1 MSAPAFSVPTWA
13 TSAPPA
19 AAVLPAQIRL
29 DGYADFDI
37 PTADGLNRWRY
48 EVGSWLTYLN
58 TEGAAAFAI
67 EHYPTATTDAYAG
80 VIAAGSH
87 KDAIV
92 DSLVIRGE
100 GTGAGEGGRLVFR
113 DAGRASDNTATIFV
127 GAVLAEP
134 VILKIDNTGSAT
146 RVELELEGG
155 VWRSTLAGSAA
166 WAMEVSSGSN
176 QTLYVRNTGAGVADL
191 DVDGGLNVQAAAA
204 VAGLL
209 TANDGV
215 TLEPYPVDNSFVRYS
230 SLQTFELD
238 ISPYAG
244 GWVSMIQNGTGVYDT
259 LTMYIGAT
267 PPYVEPTGTAYV
279 PLIRPL
285 VMPVNTTT
293 ALNASARRT
302 ITQIKLRYNRNAA
315 GDALSFELV
324 RVARDGAG
332 AEGVLLNYTQAT
344 EFATTGGVWTLFDS
358 GTINQPLDFS
368 TYYYFFRMSL
378 NKTGGAC
385 KVADVTVEYT
395 ERHIQAPGM

>member
-1 MSAPAFSVPTWA
+1 MAAPAFTVLQWA
-13 TSAPPA
+13 TAAPPA
-19 AAVLPAQIRL
+19 STVLPAQLRL
-29 DGYADFDI
+29 DGYAAYDLL
-37 PTADGLNRWRY
+37 TSVQVNRLLY
-48 EVGSWLTYLN
+48 EVGEWLDYLN

-67 EHYPTATTDAYAG
+67 EHYPTATADAYAG
-80 VIAAGSH
+80 AIAAGSH
-87 KDAIV
+87 EDIIC

-127 GAVLAEP
+127 GAALAEP

-155 VWRSTLAGSAA
+155 VFRSTLAGSAA

-176 QTLYVRNTGAGVADL
+176 QTFYVRNTGAGVADL

-230 SLQTFELD
+230 SVQTFELD

-244 GWVSMIQNGTGVYDT
+244 GWVSMIQNGSGAYDT

-302 ITQIKLRYNRNAA
+302 ITQVKLRYYRNNA
-315 GDALSFELV
+315 DDHLHLELV

-332 AEGVLLNYTQAT
+332 AESVLLDYDQTT
-344 EFATTGGVWTLFDS
+344 EFATTGAWTLFDS
-358 GTINQPLDFS
+358 GTIAATPDPG
-368 TYYYFFRMSL
+368 TYFYFWRLTLQKDTDMR
-378 NKTGGAC
+378 
-385 KVADVTVEYT
+385 VADVTVEYT